1 VLLRPLWA
9 PGPRSASLRPLRPLR
24 PVPSITALSHV
35 TVKQGLLTMRVL
47 LWLFFP
53 RSVRG
58 QETRSVPPSS
68 RHMAHEF
75 TFVTSSP
82 AILFAFGLGV
92 RPLGRKRPLGL
103 FATLCPPV
111 ARRRD
116 DGSITPSAARQPS
129 YDSTKPTQL
138 LQTPALI
145 VSRRGHVGPCGM
157 LDHRPMRRA
166 RYSAN
171 LRAAGQVLLG
181 ASVLIGARGLLA

>member
-1 VLLRPLWA
+1 
-9 PGPRSASLRPLRPLR
+9 
-24 PVPSITALSHV
+24 
-35 TVKQGLLTMRVL
+35 MRVL

-157 LDHRPMRRA
+157 LDHRPHAPREILCEFAGCGAGALGRIRA
-166 RYSAN
+166 HWCAWV
-171 LRAAGQVLLG
+171 AGVI
-181 ASVLIGARGLLA
+181 ASGTVGHFDPSELEVSVACGNRLPPPVV